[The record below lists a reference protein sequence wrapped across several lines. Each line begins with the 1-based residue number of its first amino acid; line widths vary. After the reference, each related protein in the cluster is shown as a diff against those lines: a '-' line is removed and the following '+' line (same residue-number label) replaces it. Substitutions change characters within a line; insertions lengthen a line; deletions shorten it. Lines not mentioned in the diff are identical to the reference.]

1 MLGKSMA
8 DFSVEAFDYWAWTCI
23 LYQMVVGT
31 PPFRGSNEYQTFKK
45 IMALDYSLPKT
56 LSDSCRSSIKEA
68 FALINS
74 NNNGEFSK
82 SFKRLPFISFA
93 PFETFQT
100 VESLMYEV
108 RCYFKRFLIMRSSL
122 LQISNNGM
130 IKLIRKGRPLFTSV
144 IAANNM
150 KMDEKTLSLKIE
162 GLELLKLYFFNRD
175 DFLSTKK
182 FLHQFIYFS

>member
-82 SFKRLPFISFA
+82 SFR
-93 PFETFQT
+93 
-100 VESLMYEV
+100 SL
-108 RCYFKRFLIMRSSL
+108 RFLTQLDDISSQSSL
-122 LQISNNGM
+122 EDFPCI
-130 IKLIRKGRPLFTSV
+130 
-144 IAANNM
+144 
-150 KMDEKTLSLKIE
+150 IE
-162 GLELLKLYFFNRD
+162 GYTRKFLLKKKIFIKIQKDGRMIVKSQSFFKTCTELLEKNCRIQFED
-175 DFLSTKK
+175 DKCTIVKA
-182 FLHQFIYFS
+182 II